1 MADTSIAR
9 TGEVAASKNVHEIIK
24 EAKRIEETTLYSS
37 KGHFAAAEN
46 WSKLHLWIGVPNAGL
61 AAVAGAMALSF
72 TTQAWIHVL
81 GGGLAIVAAGLA
93 SLQTFLNPNEKAAAH
108 LAAGNNYDALNG
120 QVRIFWSVEC
130 WGGQTELEL
139 TEKLKTFANEKE
151 RLNKSCPQI
160 PSWAYAHAKKGIAA
174 GEGTYVIDTAPT
186 GSSDLPADPP
196 DRGK

>member
-1 MADTSIAR
+1 LKRRLPRPQGNSKRHTSALFEPRNRRARVERLRRSTRGDAYLVTTSRLMADTSIAR

-93 SLQTFLNPNEKAAAH
+93 SLQTFLNPNEK
-108 LAAGNNYDALNG
+108 
-120 QVRIFWSVEC
+120 
-130 WGGQTELEL
+130 
-139 TEKLKTFANEKE
+139 
-151 RLNKSCPQI
+151 
-160 PSWAYAHAKKGIAA
+160 
-174 GEGTYVIDTAPT
+174 
-186 GSSDLPADPP
+186 
-196 DRGK
+196 